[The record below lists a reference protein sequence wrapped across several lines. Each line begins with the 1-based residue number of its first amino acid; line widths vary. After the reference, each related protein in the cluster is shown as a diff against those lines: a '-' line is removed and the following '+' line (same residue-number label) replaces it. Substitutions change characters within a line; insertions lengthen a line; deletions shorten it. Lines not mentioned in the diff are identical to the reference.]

1 MKNLHLLL
9 IVVPLLLY
17 GCQTVSDK
25 SQEAI
30 KKENYKL
37 SKFLQQPEAEL
48 KIVMGEPDNI
58 VYDDKSSKFFVYTKK
73 KYNITCERKF
83 EIDQNKMIVG
93 FTSKGCF

>member
-30 KKENYKL
+30 KKENDKL
-37 SKFLQQPEAEL
+37 TKFIQQPESEL

-58 VYDDKSSKFFVYTKK
+58 VYDDKGSKFFVYTKK

-83 EIDQNKMIVG
+83 EINQNKMIVG